1 MLILLFALLVFVY
14 FLWRR
19 VQQAELASASLR
31 ARLDGLEKR
40 FEWHRERTAAPEAA
54 PPVPVSRETLQRP
67 PAPAAQPVVVPEPVV
82 TVPVSAPDVSSP
94 VPIASSTPMGP
105 IRPAEGLETRIGAR
119 WLLYVGIVAV
129 VLGVAYFEK
138 LAIQNHW
145 INETAR
151 VIQGGVVGVLLV
163 AAGLRLRKRY
173 GLYGEILAGGGAAI
187 EYVSIFAAYN
197 FYHLIDRTPAFALL
211 LGVTAVAAVLADR
224 HRSQG
229 LALIGVGGG
238 FVTPFLLPGRTDAQV
253 ALFGYETI
261 LIAGTM
267 YLAARRSW
275 AWLNV
280 VSYILTVFTVGAWA
294 VRFYA
299 HDKYLVT
306 ELFLTAFCA
315 MFVYILRTMRK
326 SESVIDALVKAILWS
341 APALYYMASIA
352 ILTTHPVA
360 MLPFV
365 LAVALTCAFFGTDAR
380 EDVSA
385 VARLGGWLLT
395 YFPLML
401 WTSRYAG
408 QSWSKAG
415 LATLVAVYLI
425 QLIVQLQTTG
435 KTRLLRWPDVAALHL
450 NGLGTFGVADAMVMY
465 DVRLVTIG
473 WIAAGFA
480 LWQAAIAFRLFTDR
494 RGHALHYVALGGTL
508 ATIAIGLI
516 FRGPWVTMG
525 WAVEGAAVIWLG
537 LRERR
542 DWLRVGGVLLF
553 AVAVARLLDLLFTR
567 TGGGLTPVFNTVA
580 ACAALVIALTYWIA
594 RLHRGMAGHATAIV
608 AAQLLTLAVVSS
620 EINRYWAGLV
630 QGDDPY
636 ANHFGREV
644 SLSIA
649 WALYSTGLI
658 IAGLRQRYAP
668 LRYVAIAVFA
678 VTSVKV
684 FFNDLAE
691 LDQIYRVLSIIG
703 LGVTLLV
710 TSYLYHRFSAR
721 IAEEDPQSSL

>member
-1 MLILLFALLVFVY
+1 
-14 FLWRR
+14 
-19 VQQAELASASLR
+19 
-31 ARLDGLEKR
+31 
-40 FEWHRERTAAPEAA
+40 
-54 PPVPVSRETLQRP
+54 
-67 PAPAAQPVVVPEPVV
+67 
-82 TVPVSAPDVSSP
+82 
-94 VPIASSTPMGP
+94 
-105 IRPAEGLETRIGAR
+105 
-119 WLLYVGIVAV
+119 
-129 VLGVAYFEK
+129 
-138 LAIQNHW
+138 
-145 INETAR
+145 
-151 VIQGGVVGVLLV
+151 
-163 AAGLRLRKRY
+163 
-173 GLYGEILAGGGAAI
+173 
-187 EYVSIFAAYN
+187 
-197 FYHLIDRTPAFALL
+197 
-211 LGVTAVAAVLADR
+211 
-224 HRSQG
+224 
-229 LALIGVGGG
+229 
-238 FVTPFLLPGRTDAQV
+238 
-253 ALFGYETI
+253 
-261 LIAGTM
+261 
-267 YLAARRSW
+267 
-275 AWLNV
+275 
-280 VSYILTVFTVGAWA
+280 
-294 VRFYA
+294 
-299 HDKYLVT
+299 
-306 ELFLTAFCA
+306 
-315 MFVYILRTMRK
+315 
-326 SESVIDALVKAILWS
+326 
-341 APALYYMASIA
+341 MASIA

-360 MLPFV
+360 MLLFV

-620 EINRYWAGLV
+620 EINRYWAASSRATIPTRIISAGRSRCRSPGPSIRRPHHRRPAPALCAASLRRDCRV
-630 QGDDPY
+630 CGDERESFLQRSCRARSDLPRPE
-636 ANHFGREV
+636 HHRPGRHAAGDVV
-644 SLSIA
+644 SLSPVQCA
-649 WALYSTGLI
+649 
-658 IAGLRQRYAP
+658 
-668 LRYVAIAVFA
+668 
-678 VTSVKV
+678 
-684 FFNDLAE
+684 NC
-691 LDQIYRVLSIIG
+691 
-703 LGVTLLV
+703 
-710 TSYLYHRFSAR
+710 
-721 IAEEDPQSSL
+721 